1 MSFEGNVAVVALIV
15 SLIALLIALTQASV
29 QLFSTAVG
37 YSKCAE
43 SIIGPWSSK
52 RHRRWLWSEFRF
64 ETQFVTPH
72 IVLFTPLELLAAG
85 DNACLLSL
93 QRGDRKDFPE
103 VELSLHPNSD
113 TTRVRRTDSSGRKLS
128 NLQSQADLETR
139 MILTHGRTAN
149 SQQVWSGSMVTWL
162 TLLREAHSVY
172 VKYWPDEHCFEH
184 EFSDKIFHRNRPSRP
199 SRITSGS
206 MALKSSIRK
215 ARPAVGHQNEQRSD
229 VGVIYRTWSWD
240 LMPDMVRPLATSTVG
255 DIVVLALRLGM
266 EWTELDLGQG
276 KMQASGNGCSLTST
290 EVRGLGILASFS
302 AAGGQG
308 ASPYLVPSRA
318 VDVSVVLLT
327 LVLKH
332 SLRSI

>member
-1 MSFEGNVAVVALIV
+1 MSLEGNVAVVALIV

-64 ETQFVTPH
+64 ETQYVTPH
-72 IVLFTPLELLAAG
+72 IVLFTPLELSAAG
-85 DNACLLSL
+85 DKACLLSL

-103 VELSLHPNSD
+103 VDLSLHLD
-113 TTRVRRTDSSGRKLS
+113 IDSSGRTLS
-128 NLQSQADLETR
+128 NLQSQANLEMR
-139 MILTHGRTAN
+139 MIFMHAPISNR
-149 SQQVWSGSMVTWL
+149 QQVWSGSMVTWL

-172 VKYWPDEHCFEH
+172 VRYWPDERCFEH
-184 EFSDKIFHRNRPSRP
+184 EFPDEILHRNRPSRP
-199 SRITSGS
+199 SRITNGS
-206 MALKSSIRK
+206 LALKSSSMK
-215 ARPAVGHQNEQRSD
+215 VPQTASHPNEQKAD

-255 DIVVLALRLGM
+255 DIIVLAIRLGM
-266 EWTELDLGQG
+266 EWTELDLSQG

-290 EVRGLGILASFS
+290 EVRGLGVLASFS

-308 ASPYLVPSRA
+308 VSPYIIPSRA
-318 VDVSVVLLT
+318 VDVSVFLHVLSYEQPLT
-327 LVLKH
+327 
-332 SLRSI
+332 ST